1 MQPLTP
7 AGIAGLGVAVH
18 VGVGPTVAVG
28 AALRDGGGVVG
39 CVVAGRVVAGAAVG
53 GTGLGVRG
61 VAVATGVVVALATT
75 SVDAG
80 AAVLVSVAD
89 AWAGRGCASALREPH
104 ATSVSVR
111 TAQSDFR
118 QRIAW

>member
-1 MQPLTP
+1 M
-7 AGIAGLGVAVH
+7 
-18 VGVGPTVAVG
+18 
-28 AALRDGGGVVG
+28 
-39 CVVAGRVVAGAAVG
+39 
-53 GTGLGVRG
+53 RG

-104 ATSVSVR
+104 ATSVSVSAR

-118 QRIAW
+118 ERIAW